1 MARRSALDGWLSR
14 LRPSI
19 CSSPLICMLPV
30 LATDVAS
37 SEWFAMPSATIA
49 RGAAIDHVVAL
60 DELAAL
66 LMEIIAARA
75 ME

>member
-1 MARRSALDGWLSR
+1 
-14 LRPSI
+14 
-19 CSSPLICMLPV
+19 MLPV